1 MFYAYALS
9 AEQQAGPGPT
19 APFTP
24 SWRPCAGDAQAPAPD
39 MSAPIFPLLLMPVAP
54 PPPIT
59 PLFMNTAKISFV

>member
-1 MFYAYALS
+1 MFYFYAALP
-9 AEQQAGPGPT
+9 EMVPAGGPAA

-24 SWRPCAGDAQAPAPD
+24 SEWRFADDALPTPPRPEMAV
-39 MSAPIFPLLLMPVAP
+39 PLLLLPAPV